1 MRRNTGLVV
10 LGVCIAILS
19 AFFVAAAIGDL
30 VTGDDPNTS
39 TGVLLGLLVFFLGT
53 GAGGVFLAVKNY
65 RARPA
70 GAPET
75 DFEQEQRILALAQ
88 YRGGRLTIAEVAV
101 SCQMSIAESKQRLD
115 RMRGQGVA
123 EIALMD
129 DGVLVYTFSAFLP
142 PGPG

>member
-1 MRRNTGLVV
+1 MRRNWFLVV
-10 LGVCIAILS
+10 LGVVIAILS
-19 AFFVAAAIGDL
+19 SFFVAAAIGDL
-30 VTGDDPNTS
+30 ITGDDPDTS

-53 GAGGVFLAVKNY
+53 GAGGVFLAVKSY
-65 RARPA
+65 RPRPQ

-75 DFEQEQRILALAQ
+75 EFEREQRVLALAQ
-88 YRGGRLTIAEVAV
+88 YRGGRLTIADVAV

-115 RMRGQGVA
+115 RMRQQGVA

-142 PGPG
+142 PGSV